1 MKQDQRFFAFGCSFT
16 NSIYYPT
23 WADIVGRQYKSYS
36 NWGQDGAGNSF
47 IFYSLMECHKR
58 NRITRDDV
66 VMIMWS
72 SIGREDRWV
81 ASEQW
86 ITPGSIYNQTTYS
99 EDFVAKF
106 ADPTG
111 YLIRDMAHLSAAKAV
126 LDSIGCEYKFFS
138 IVPFNVPD
146 DNIFKIFS
154 IDNEIT
160 TLYANELAAVKPSV
174 YEAIFNFD
182 WYSRKGYVDIKGLE
196 QEYTVLR
203 GANWPTWEQFVQ
215 QDFSGVDNRVK
226 VEINEKHQFSKR
238 LLFRTNTHPMPAEY
252 LLYLNTVAPEIEIN
266 SNTVEWT
273 NTVNEMIMTKQPLGR
288 VWAGPQLPRR
298 F

>member
-1 MKQDQRFFAFGCSFT
+1 MKIDKRFFAFGCSFT
-16 NSIYYPT
+16 NSKHPT
-23 WADIVGRQYKSYS
+23 WADIVGRQYKTYQ
-36 NWGQDGAGNSF
+36 NWGQAGAGNSF

-58 NRITRDDV
+58 NAITHDDV

-81 ASEQW
+81 KGEQW

-99 EDFVAKF
+99 EEFVEKF

-111 YLIRDMAHLSAAKAV
+111 YLIRDMAHLTATKTI
-126 LDSIGCEYKFFS
+126 LDGIGCEYKFFS

-154 IDNEIT
+154 IDNKIT
-160 TLYANELAAVKPSV
+160 TLYTNELATVKPSV
-174 YEAIFNFD
+174 YEAIFNCN
-182 WYSRKGYVDIKGLE
+182 WYSRQGYVDIKGLE
-196 QEYTVLR
+196 QEYNVIR
-203 GANWPTWEQFVQ
+203 GNEWPTWEKFVK
-215 QDFSGVDNRVK
+215 QDFAGVSDAVRQ
-226 VEINEKHQFSKR
+226 EIDDKHEFSKR

-252 LLYLNTVAPEIEIN
+252 LLYLNTVAPEIKIFDD
-266 SNTVEWT
+266 TVEWT
-273 NTVNEMIMTKQPLGR
+273 HTANELIMTEQSLR
-288 VWAGPQLPRR
+288 RIWAGPQSVRR

>member
-1 MKQDQRFFAFGCSFT
+1 MKRDQRFFAFGCSFT
-16 NSIYYPT
+16 NSKYPT
-23 WADIVGRQYKSYS
+23 WADIVGRQYKMYS
-36 NWGQDGAGNSF
+36 NWGQAGAGNSF

-58 NRITRDDV
+58 NAITRDDV

-81 ASEQW
+81 TGEKW
-86 ITPGSIYNQTTYS
+86 ITPGSIYNQTTYN

-111 YLIRDMAHLSAAKAV
+111 YLIRDMAHLTAAKAI

-154 IDNEIT
+154 IDNKIT
-160 TLYANELAAVKPSV
+160 TLYADELATVKPSV
-174 YEAIFNFD
+174 YEAVFNCD
-182 WYSRKGYVDIKGLE
+182 WYSRRGYVDIKGLE
-196 QEYTVLR
+196 QEYTVIR
-203 GANWPTWEQFVQ
+203 GDSWPTWQQFTQ
-215 QDFSGVDNRVK
+215 QDFTGVSDRVRE
-226 VEINEKHQFSKR
+226 EIDEKYEFSR
-238 LLFRTNTHPMPAEY
+238 RFLFRTNTHPMPAEY
-252 LLYLNTVAPEIEIN
+252 LLYLNTVAPEIEID
-266 SNTVEWT
+266 SDTAEWT
-273 NTVNEMIMTKQPLGR
+273 HTVNEMIMTEQPLKR
-288 VWAGPQLPRR
+288 VWPGPMTVRR

>member
-1 MKQDQRFFAFGCSFT
+1 MIIDKRFFAFGCSFT
-16 NSIYYPT
+16 NSKHPT
-23 WADIVGRQYKSYS
+23 WADIVGRQYKTYQ
-36 NWGQDGAGNSF
+36 NWGQAGAGNSF

-58 NRITRDDV
+58 NAITPDDV

-81 ASEQW
+81 KGEQW

-99 EDFVAKF
+99 EEFVEKF

-111 YLIRDMAHLSAAKAV
+111 YLIRDMAHLTAAKTI

-154 IDNEIT
+154 IDNKIT
-160 TLYANELAAVKPSV
+160 TLYADELATVKPSV
-174 YEAIFNFD
+174 YEAIFNCD
-182 WYSRKGYVDIKGLE
+182 WYSRTGYVDIRGLE
-196 QEYTVLR
+196 QEYTVIR
-203 GANWPTWEQFVQ
+203 GDSWPTWEQFVA
-215 QDFSGVDNRVK
+215 QDFAGVSDSVRQ
-226 VEINEKHQFSKR
+226 EIDEKYEFSRR
-238 LLFRTNTHPMPAEY
+238 LLSRTNTHPMPVEY
-252 LLYLNTVAPEIEIN
+252 LLYLNTVAPEIEIFTD
-266 SNTVEWT
+266 TVEWT
-273 NTVNEMIMTKQPLGR
+273 QTINEMIMTEQPLR
-288 VWAGPQLPRR
+288 RMWAGPQSVRR

>member
-1 MKQDQRFFAFGCSFT
+1 MIIDKRFFAFGCSFT
-16 NSIYYPT
+16 NSKHPT
-23 WADIVGRQYKSYS
+23 WADIVGRQYKTYQ
-36 NWGQDGAGNSF
+36 NWGQAGAGNSF

-58 NRITRDDV
+58 NAITQDDV

-81 ASEQW
+81 KGEQW

-99 EDFVAKF
+99 KEFVEKF

-111 YLIRDMAHLSAAKAV
+111 YLIRDMAHLTAAKTI
-126 LDSIGCEYKFFS
+126 LDGIGCEHKFFS

-154 IDNEIT
+154 IDDKIT
-160 TLYANELAAVKPSV
+160 TLYADELAAVKPSV
-174 YEAIFNFD
+174 YEAIFDCD
-182 WYSRKGYVDIKGLE
+182 WYSRKGYVDLTGLE
-196 QEYTVLR
+196 REYNIIC
-203 GANWPTWEQFVQ
+203 GDEWPTWERFVQ
-215 QDFSGVDNRVK
+215 QDFAGVSDSVRQ
-226 VEINEKHQFSKR
+226 EIDEKHEFSQR

-266 SNTVEWT
+266 SDTIEWT
-273 NTVNEMIMTKQPLGR
+273 QKVNDMIMTEQPLRR
-288 VWAGPQLPRR
+288 VWAGPQSVRR